1 MVKLTAEKSGF
12 TDTVPRAIER
22 QSARAHRC
30 APALRHDHPLAGAR
44 GCTLR
49 PARAAARR
57 RRAPSFPPSSLC
69 PEISGLAPT
78 WGSASSGPDRLW
90 SAHGARGLAPK
101 HEFEAGR
108 RLEGELGYGL
118 GPFGDRFTGT
128 PKHRLRALGWGAGRA
143 HRLAVHLGRPGRSR
157 LRGQPRRHAPGERQR
172 QRRAVRGW
180 HRGRARGDAQRRH
193 SLVRRGGI
201 PSARPPPCRSTEIAS
216 APSAWR

>member
-1 MVKLTAEKSGF
+1 MKAVVQPPFGQSGAQAAAAPGGLPIPLKLQDHKSYRACIAFRFRSCVGGIRGCGLVKLTAEKSGF

-128 PKHRLRALGWGAGRA
+128 PKHRLRALG
-143 HRLAVHLGRPGRSR
+143 
-157 LRGQPRRHAPGERQR
+157 
-172 QRRAVRGW
+172 
-180 HRGRARGDAQRRH
+180 
-193 SLVRRGGI
+193 
-201 PSARPPPCRSTEIAS
+201 
-216 APSAWR
+216 